1 MKIACVGGGPASL
14 YFSILMK
21 RQDPSHDIAVYER
34 NPAGST
40 YGWG

>member
-21 RQDPSHDIAVYER
+21 RYDQDHDITVFER